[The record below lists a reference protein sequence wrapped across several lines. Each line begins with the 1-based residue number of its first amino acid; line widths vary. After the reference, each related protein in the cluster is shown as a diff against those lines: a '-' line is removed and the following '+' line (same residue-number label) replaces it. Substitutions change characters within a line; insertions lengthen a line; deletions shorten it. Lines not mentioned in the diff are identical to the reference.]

1 MPGVRIV
8 TDSGCDLSFT
18 AADEHK
24 IEVVPLSVRFGD
36 TEYTDRTGLTPP
48 EFYALM
54 ETRDELPETAAPS
67 PGAFDAVFRR
77 LAEEGADA
85 VVCINLSGDLSATGQ
100 SAITAAK
107 ELGDVIDVHCV
118 DSKSVS
124 VGLGTLCVLAAKDAA
139 AGMDAQ
145 TIVANTNERSKNLHV
160 IATLDTLENLKK
172 GGRIGGAQA
181 LLGSLL
187 SIKPCIDVS
196 TGVVEEAGRQRTR
209 KKSFAWLRQ
218 TVADAG
224 PISDLAIGHAQ
235 ADDIDGLIDD
245 MKALDNVA
253 DVRVETIGP
262 IIGSHGGARVVG
274 VSWIGG

>member
-18 AADEHK
+18 AAEEHK

-124 VGLGTLCVLAAKDAA
+124 VGLGTLCVLAAQDAA
-139 AGMDAQ
+139 AGMDAA
-145 TIVANTNERSKNLHV
+145 TIVANTNERSKNLRV

-218 TVADAG
+218 TVAEAG

-235 ADDIDGLIDD
+235 ADDINGLIDD